1 MEVRRCRDGFQVTGS
16 CGKRR
21 IMVMDASSQQE
32 FPGNS
37 DDAQI
42 DLARRLR
49 AGHRAAFS
57 DMLKLYQRPLYA
69 VIWRMLRN
77 HEDTHDVLQETYLR
91 VYQHHGRL
99 DPDKPIFPYVR
110 KIAINLSLNK
120 IKSLKRQVPLEQAG
134 MQQNDVDTELHV
146 ERRETLALVR
156 RAIEE
161 LPREQQLVLTLRI
174 QNGMSYQEIADALE
188 LRLGTVM
195 SRLARAREKI
205 AQYVKLQN
213 KSLKPELLP
222 L

>member
-1 MEVRRCRDGFQVTGS
+1 
-16 CGKRR
+16 
-21 IMVMDASSQQE
+21 MDASSQKE
-32 FPGNS
+32 FPGTS
-37 DDAQI
+37 DAAQL

-49 AGHRAAFS
+49 DGQRAAFS

-69 VIWRMLRN
+69 VIWRLLRN

-91 VYQHHGRL
+91 VYQHHSRL

-120 IKSLKRQVPLEQAG
+120 IKSLKRQVPLEQAAT
-134 MQQNDVDTELHV
+134 QQNDVDTELQV

-205 AQYVKLQN
+205 AQYVKSQN